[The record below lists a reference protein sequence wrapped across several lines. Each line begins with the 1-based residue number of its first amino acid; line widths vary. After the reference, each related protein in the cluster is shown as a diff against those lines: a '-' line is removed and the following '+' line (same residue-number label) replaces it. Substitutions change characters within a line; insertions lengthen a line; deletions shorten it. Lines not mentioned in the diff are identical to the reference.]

1 MTLLIGK
8 RYEPELAQ
16 SLGAQG
22 IEVIWLPDNKDI
34 DPRLAG
40 HADLSVFASDGYIV
54 AAKGVYPAI
63 VNLLTNRGCTVIEA
77 EREQGPEYPRDV
89 GLCVCSTGKYTLY
102 DPKTVDPAVAPLLR
116 GRLVPVNQGYARCA
130 AAVVDGHSIITADA
144 GVSRA
149 AKNAGMDV
157 LDIEPGH
164 IELRGYDHGFIGG
177 ASFKINNNV
186 VAFTGKLTGHPDE
199 GRIYEFLARHGQ
211 KALILT
217 DKPIFDIGGAIA
229 LP

>member
-16 SLGAQG
+16 SLGAHG
-22 IEVIWLPDNKDI
+22 IEVIWLPDNRDI

-40 HADLSVFASDGYIV
+40 HADLSVFVGQGHVV
-54 AAKGVYPAI
+54 AAKGVYPVI
-63 VNLLTNRGCTVIEA
+63 VNLLTNRGYTVIEA
-77 EREQGPEYPRDV
+77 ERKQGPVYPNDV
-89 GLCVCSTGKYTLY
+89 GLCVCATGKYTLY
-102 DPKTVDPAVAPLLR
+102 DPKTVDPAVAPLL
-116 GRLVPVNQGYARCA
+116 GGKLVSVNQGYTRCA
-130 AAVVDGHSIITADA
+130 AAVVDDHSIITADA

-157 LDIEPGH
+157 LDIEPGY
-164 IELRGYDHGFIGG
+164 IELKGYGHGFIGG
-177 ASFKINNNV
+177 ASFKISDNT
-186 VAFTGKLTGHPDE
+186 VAFTGKLTEHPD
-199 GRIYEFLARHGQ
+199 GGHIYEFLAKHGQ

-217 DKPIFDIGGAIA
+217 DRPIFDVGGAIA

>member
-8 RYEPELAQ
+8 RYQPELAQ

-22 IEVIWLPDNKDI
+22 IEVIWLPDNEDV

-40 HADLSVFASDGYIV
+40 HADLSVFVTDGHV
-54 AAKGVYPAI
+54 MVAKGVYSTI
-63 VNLLTNRGCTVIEA
+63 VNLLTNIEYAVIEA
-77 EREQGPEYPRDV
+77 EREQGPEYPNDV
-89 GLCVCSTGKYTLY
+89 GLCVCATGKYTIY
-102 DPKTVDPAVAPLLR
+102 DPKTVDPAVVPLL
-116 GRLVPVNQGYARCA
+116 GGKLVPVKQGYARCV
-130 AAVVDGHSIITADA
+130 AAVVDDHSIITADA

-157 LDIEPGH
+157 LNIAPGH
-164 IELRGYDHGFIGG
+164 IELKGYDHGFIGG
-177 ASFKINNNV
+177 ASFKIDNNT
-186 VAFTGKLTGHPDE
+186 VAFTGRLTGHPDE
-199 GRIYEFLARHGQ
+199 GRIYDFLAGHGQ

-217 DKPIFDIGGAIA
+217 DRPIFDIGGAIA

>member
-40 HADLSVFASDGYIV
+40 HADLSVFVNHGHAV
-54 AAKGVYPAI
+54 AAKRVYPTI
-63 VNLLTNRGCTVIEA
+63 VNLLTNSGYTVTQA
-77 EREQGPEYPRDV
+77 EREQGPVYPNDV
-89 GLCVCSTGKYTLY
+89 GLCVCATGKYTLY
-102 DPKTVDPAVAPLLR
+102 DPKTVDPAVAPLL
-116 GRLVPVNQGYARCA
+116 GGKLVSVNQGYTRCA
-130 AAVVDGHSIITADA
+130 AAVVDDHSIITADA

-157 LDIEPGH
+157 LDIEPGY
-164 IELRGYDHGFIGG
+164 IELKGYGHGFIGG
-177 ASFKINNNV
+177 ASFKISDNT
-186 VAFTGKLTGHPDE
+186 VAFTGKLTEHPD
-199 GRIYEFLARHGQ
+199 GGHIYEFLAKHGQ

-217 DKPIFDIGGAIA
+217 DRPIFDVGGAIA

>member
-16 SLGAQG
+16 SLGVQG

-40 HADLSVFASDGYIV
+40 HADLSVFAGHGHIV
-54 AAKGVYPAI
+54 AVQGVYPTI
-63 VNLLTNRGCTVIEA
+63 VNLLTNRGYTVIQA
-77 EREQGPEYPRDV
+77 EREQGPKYPDDV
-89 GLCVCSTGKYTLY
+89 GLCVCATGKYTLY
-102 DPKTVDPAVAPLLR
+102 NPKTVDPAVAPLL
-116 GRLVPVNQGYARCA
+116 GGKLVPVNQGYTRCA
-130 AAVVDGHSIITADA
+130 AAVVDDHSIITADA

-157 LDIEPGH
+157 LDIVPGY
-164 IELRGYDHGFIGG
+164 IELKEYDHGFIGG
-177 ASFKINNNV
+177 ASFIINNNV
-186 VAFTGKLTGHPDE
+186 VAFTGKLTEHPDE
-199 GRIYEFLARHGQ
+199 GRIYDFLAKHGQ

-217 DKPIFDIGGAIA
+217 DRPIFDIGGAIA

>member
-40 HADLSVFASDGYIV
+40 HADLSVFFGHGYIV
-54 AAKGVYPAI
+54 AAKGAYSTI
-63 VNLLTNRGCTVIEA
+63 VNLLTNRGYTVIQA
-77 EREQGPEYPRDV
+77 EREQGPEYPDDV
-89 GLCVCSTGKYTLY
+89 GLCVCATGKYKIY
-102 DPKTVDPAVAPLLR
+102 DPKTVDPAVVPLL
-116 GRLVPVNQGYARCA
+116 GGKLVPVNQGYTRCA
-130 AAVVDGHSIITADA
+130 AAVVDDHSIITADA

-149 AKNAGMDV
+149 TKNAGMDV
-157 LDIEPGH
+157 LDIATGY
-164 IELRGYDHGFIGG
+164 IELKGYDQGFIGG
-177 ASFKINNNV
+177 ASFKIDNNV

-217 DKPIFDIGGAIA
+217 DRPIFDIGGAIT

>member
-8 RYEPELAQ
+8 RYQPELDQ
-16 SLGAQG
+16 SLGARG
-22 IEVIWLPDNKDI
+22 IEVIWLPDNMDI

-40 HADLSVFASDGYIV
+40 HADLSVFVSDGHAV
-54 AAKGVYPAI
+54 VAKGVYPDI
-63 VNLLTNRGCTVIEA
+63 VNILTNGGYMVTRA
-77 EREQGPEYPRDV
+77 EREQGPEYPNDV
-89 GLCVCSTGKYTLY
+89 GLCVCATGRYTLY

-116 GRLVPVNQGYARCA
+116 GRLVPVNQGYTRCA
-130 AAVVDGHSIITADA
+130 AAVVDDHSIITADA

-149 AKNAGMDV
+149 SKNTGMDV
-157 LDIEPGH
+157 LDIVPGY
-164 IELRGYDHGFIGG
+164 IELKGYDHGFIGG
-177 ASFKINNNV
+177 AAFKINNNT

-199 GRIYEFLARHGQ
+199 RRIYEFLARHGQ

>member
-22 IEVIWLPDNKDI
+22 IEVIWLPDNKDV

-40 HADLSVFASDGYIV
+40 HADLSVFVSDGHVI
-54 AAKGVYPAI
+54 AAKGVYPTI
-63 VNLLTNRGCTVIEA
+63 VNLLTNRGYTINEA
-77 EREQGPEYPRDV
+77 KWEQRPKYPDDV
-89 GLCVCSTGKYTLY
+89 GLCVCATGKYTLY
-102 DPKTVDPAVAPLLR
+102 APKTMDPAVAPLLH
-116 GRLVPVNQGYARCA
+116 GKLVPVNQGYARCA
-130 AAVVDGHSIITADA
+130 AAIVDDHSIITADA
-144 GVSRA
+144 GVLRA
-149 AKNAGMDV
+149 VKNAGMDV
-157 LDIEPGH
+157 LDIAAGH
-164 IELRGYDHGFIGG
+164 IELKGYDHGFIGG
-177 ASFKINNNV
+177 ASFKINNNT

-199 GRIYEFLARHGQ
+199 GRIYDFLAKHSQ

-217 DKPIFDIGGAIA
+217 DRPIFDIGGAIA